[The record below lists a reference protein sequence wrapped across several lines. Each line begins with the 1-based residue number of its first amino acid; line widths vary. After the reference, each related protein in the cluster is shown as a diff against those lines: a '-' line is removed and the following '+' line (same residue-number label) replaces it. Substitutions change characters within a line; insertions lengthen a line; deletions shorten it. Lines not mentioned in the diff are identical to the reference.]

1 MKKIILIMLVFTC
14 IIGMTSCSS
23 GTESETA
30 THESSSESQE
40 MNPLSSSS
48 MDESST
54 HIESESEEPST
65 GSSVPSLE
73 AVQPVSIAPIVSA
86 EAEPAALNITAS
98 NPIAS
103 EMIMITDGQIAAE
116 FVSKLGQVIP
126 TERTFSEDIASI
138 DILLQY
144 SFDGGRH
151 SYQYFQENG
160 VDYIVAN
167 GSLYQVDSGFGQWI
181 SDLAPV
187 LPAVPAG
194 VTKEQIASQEY
205 AIVRRASLRSAS
217 ERIVW
222 QPEQIEQLQNLVEED
237 YKQIETSFTP
247 DTGGETIEVTF
258 QNSEYSGRYTFINQQ
273 KNGFGL
279 MKQGTSWYYVDEE
292 AYSEILDMFS
302 HNI

>member
-23 GTESETA
+23 GTKSETA

-40 MNPLSSSS
+40 MSPLSSSS

-65 GSSVPSLE
+65 GSSVSSQE
-73 AVQPVSIAPIVSA
+73 AVQPVSIAPIVSS
-86 EAEPAALNITAS
+86 EAKPVALNITAS

-103 EMIMITDGQIAAE
+103 EMRMITDGQKAAE
-116 FVSKLGQVIP
+116 FVSKLGQVTP
-126 TERTFSEDIASI
+126 TGRTISGDTASV
-138 DILLQY
+138 DILLRY
-144 SFDGGRH
+144 SFDGGEH
-151 SYQYFQENG
+151 SYKYILENG
-160 VDYIVAN
+160 ADYIAVN
-167 GSLYQVDSGFGQWI
+167 GSLYQIGGGLGQWI
-181 SDLAPV
+181 SDLVPA

-194 VTKEQIASQEY
+194 VTKEQITSQEY

-222 QPEQIEQLQNLVEED
+222 QPEQIEQLQSLVEGS
-237 YKQIETSFTP
+237 KQIETSFTP
-247 DTGGETIEVTF
+247 DTGGESIEVTF

-292 AYSEILDMFS
+292 AYSEISDMFS
-302 HNI
+302 HNT